1 MIRSYWSFL
10 SFFPPRP
17 TDSGMSQ
24 WSCLSYSEKL
34 RLARLHNDDLTHL
47 AISDIKV
54 ARECL
59 MIMVIKMRLSILEL
73 GVPMPWP
80 ATLTVIPLLFLLL
93 LLHLLH
99 IFLQISPYYSPFISF
114 PHISALPLGLDVHIL
129 LSAFIYLEI

>member
-1 MIRSYWSFL
+1 MIRFSLVF
-10 SFFPPRP
+10 SFFFSPRP

-80 ATLTVIPLLFLLL
+80 ATLTVIPFLFLLV
-93 LLHLLH
+93 LLHLH

-114 PHISALPLGLDVHIL
+114 PHISALPLGLDVHIS